1 MSREIIIKK
10 ESENKFS
17 NKFSVVATSDAN
29 QLVNHLVKRQQHLQ
43 QNAITAVQQTQNQVT
58 NQQPELTQ
66 FSQSQIQ
73 TATMLSQA
81 TGTATMLSH
90 NSFQKS
96 GLATQSSHQRDC

>member
-1 MSREIIIKK
+1 M
-10 ESENKFS
+10 
-17 NKFSVVATSDAN
+17 
-29 QLVNHLVKRQQHLQ
+29 NHLVKRQQHLQ

-66 FSQSQIQ
+66 FSPSQIQ

-81 TGTATMLSH
+81 GTATMLSH

-96 GLATQSSHQRDC
+96 GLATQSSHQSRDC